1 MLGIRVGRL
10 RSCVEGVP
18 AAMVL
23 VVVDTRFVGAA
34 PVSKSNPRKA
44 TCLSVSWRETCATI
58 KTRVKMFFYTP
69 LAFITRKSNRTRGPV
84 GQPPLL
90 SVASAPSSRRI
101 RRTPRVEITAK
112 LVLAEKINWKL
123 CTLRHPI

>member
-1 MLGIRVGRL
+1 
-10 RSCVEGVP
+10 
-18 AAMVL
+18 MVMYNIT
-23 VVVDTRFVGAA
+23 VTNVRFAGAA

-44 TCLSVSWRETCATI
+44 
-58 KTRVKMFFYTP
+58 
-69 LAFITRKSNRTRGPV
+69 
-84 GQPPLL
+84 
-90 SVASAPSSRRI
+90 APASRRI